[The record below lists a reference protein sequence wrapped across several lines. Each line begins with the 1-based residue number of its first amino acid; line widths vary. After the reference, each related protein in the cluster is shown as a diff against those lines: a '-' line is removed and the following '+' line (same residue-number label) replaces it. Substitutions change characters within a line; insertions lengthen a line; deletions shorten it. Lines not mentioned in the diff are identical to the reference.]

1 MTYTVREQ
9 LRPGRLDGLSD
20 EQMERHW
27 GVYQDHVARLN
38 ELLAEM
44 PQGWIGSRRWSLR
57 RRRARSEFESMV
69 LHEHYFGS
77 LKPGDPMNADGPL
90 AEALA
95 LVWGSAEAWRKD
107 FAGKAALAGIDWAI
121 LYHDVETDQIF
132 NMWWMAEHEVNHP
145 LGLSPILVL
154 DVFEHAYLGDFGAV
168 GRQDYIRAFLRN
180 VSWTVVEQRYLT
192 SKARAVGR
200 A

>member
-38 ELLAEM
+38 ELLADM
-44 PQGWIGSRRWSLR
+44 PRGWVGSRRWSLR
-57 RRRARSEFESMV
+57 RRRATSEFESMV
-69 LHEHYFGS
+69 LHEHYFGG
-77 LKPGDPMNADGPL
+77 LRPGDPMNADGPL

-95 LVWGSAEAWRKD
+95 LVWGSPEAWRRD